1 MGISKMTQGIY
12 KLSANMESILF
23 EGVWE
28 IPHGV
33 SLNSY
38 VVKGDKTA
46 LIDGFCG
53 WDGVPETFFSMLDQ
67 MEVSLETLDYIVINH
82 VEPDHSGWI
91 ESIKHFKSDI
101 TILCTRA
108 AEKMLTAFYEGD
120 MTIQT
125 VKDGDVIDLGQG
137 KSLEFYCTPN
147 VHWPDTMVTFEPQ
160 TGTLFTC
167 DAFGSFGSIEGEGY
181 DDDLTEE
188 KRRFYEHEGVR
199 YYANILATFSNFVE
213 RAIEKCEQRPYQ
225 IIAPGHGL
233 VWRKDPS
240 QIMSDYKRYAAY
252 QSHVDKKTVTLIWG
266 SMYGM
271 TARGVSF
278 IQKELEKYDVDVH
291 VHQVPETSWGT
302 ILASVWE
309 SPAVILAMPTYE
321 YKMFP
326 PMAAVLEE
334 LGKKKAQNRLL
345 FRIGSYGWSGG
356 AEKELGEILERYQM
370 NWRKID
376 SVEFNG
382 APDTEAFEAIEKS
395 IEVLMKQLT
404 AQCDSGLDI

>member
-1 MGISKMTQGIY
+1 MGISKMTEGIY
-12 KLSANMESILF
+12 KLSTNMESILF

-38 VVKGDKTA
+38 VVKGEKTA

-67 MEVSLETLDYIVINH
+67 MDVSLDSLDYIVINH

-91 ESIKHFKSDI
+91 ENIKTFKKDI

-108 AEKMLTAFYEGD
+108 AEKMLGAFYEGD

-125 VKDGDVIDLGQG
+125 VKDGDVFDLGQG
-137 KSLEFYCTPN
+137 KSLAFYCTPN
-147 VHWPDTMVTFEPQ
+147 VHWPDTMVTFEAQ
-160 TGTLFTC
+160 SGTLFTC
-167 DAFGSFGSIEGEGY
+167 DAFGSFGSVKGDGF

-188 KRRFYEHEGVR
+188 AIEFYEKEAVR
-199 YYANILATFSNFVE
+199 YYSNILATFSNFVE
-213 RAIEKCEQRPYQ
+213 RAIEKCEKLPYQ
-225 IIAPGHGL
+225 IIAPGHGIA
-233 VWRKDPS
+233 WRQNPDK
-240 QIMSDYKRYAAY
+240 IINDYKRYAAY
-252 QSHVDKKTVTLIWG
+252 QTEVDKKKITLLWG

-271 TARGVSF
+271 TARGVAF
-278 IQKELEKYDVDVH
+278 IEKEFEKYDVELASYEI
-291 VHQVPETSWGT
+291 PETSWGT
-302 ILASVWE
+302 ALASVWE
-309 SPAVILAMPTYE
+309 SSAVILAMPTYE

-334 LGKKKAQNRLL
+334 LGKKKVQNRLL

-356 AEKELGEILERYQM
+356 AEKELREILDRYQM
-370 NWRKID
+370 NWQKLD

-382 APDTEAFEAIEKS
+382 APNQDAFDAIGKS
-395 IEVLMKQLT
+395 IKVLISQLEE
-404 AQCDSGLDI
+404 Q